1 LRVAAIVRRGL
12 ASIALI
18 GALLLALA
26 GNGYA
31 FDRAEPRIAHY
42 ISEDTGIGFVLDR
55 SGELAKLKF
64 DSSEEIFV
72 LRWQPAAGGDRL
84 LLRDDGV
91 VVLRL
96 SGLGGITLF
105 TPANARGVPVAFD
118 RQAGPLSPVPPSIQS
133 VRDIAGQIMSRLR
146 AEVGRDIVFEADWG
160 RVAMVSK
167 NGILIVEFANK
178 LQEEG
183 QGKLDAIRNA
193 GTALYN
199 VANTAAGRASLGRSV
214 QRVRFVQ
221 GRAPG
226 VYISAD
232 MVVVSYSVEQGL
244 AGRPSSYAIER
255 QLSQFM
261 R

>member
-1 LRVAAIVRRGL
+1 MAAIVRRGL

-64 DSSEEIFV
+64 DSSEEIFA

-96 SGLGGITLF
+96 SGLGCITLF

-160 RVAMVSK
+160 RVAMDEGAR
-167 NGILIVEFANK
+167 GILF
-178 LQEEG
+178 
-183 QGKLDAIRNA
+183 DAIRNA

-226 VYISAD
+226 VYISAG

-255 QLSQFM
+255 ALSQFM